1 MPESTWRDVKSK
13 EVSLVSSAYN
23 IARVA
28 ISINLINPDQP
39 TLFRMVSILA
49 YGEGNYDF
57 SQDDVFKYMDKAQNF
72 VKDGRSDKDLPY
84 LEQYPASAKDLP
96 QGLKAAYGDTM
107 PVDVEIPDLE
117 SILAGMKQRGR
128 RKSATPVWL

>member
-23 IARVA
+23 IARAA

-49 YGEGNYDF
+49 YGEGNDDF
-57 SQDDVFKYMDKAQNF
+57 SQDDVFK
-72 VKDGRSDKDLPY
+72 
-84 LEQYPASAKDLP
+84 
-96 QGLKAAYGDTM
+96 
-107 PVDVEIPDLE
+107 
-117 SILAGMKQRGR
+117 
-128 RKSATPVWL
+128 